1 MGCNFR
7 ENVKL
12 FCFLKVIIILFLFF
26 VHLFFGLL
34 IENVK
39 SRTTAFFLNLSLF
52 VVIIYFTVGI
62 TYTADWFMYSWIYD
76 KGDDNTDIVFFE
88 LSKIFNS
95 LNLEYESLYIFHML
109 GSLIIYWFLI
119 SRYTRNYFY
128 VFLLY
133 ILLDYVHFTNQ
144 IRYYLGLPILFTGF
158 YYLVYKKKY
167 IFSIFMIILSMLCH
181 AGLATLVLFIP
192 VYFFVPIRKFIKLS
206 LVSSL
211 VVALIVFLL
220 MKGGLALVLDHYDA
234 YFSSE
239 YDSSLIGGIF
249 NGLPYMVYYVFILI
263 ETPKLI
269 KKKNIVDH
277 PMYELLFKLAFFSLL
292 FLPAS
297 FFLQII
303 GHRYIMPFA
312 IFWIIFYLYLIQDL
326 PQKQKL
332 FKMVFFGIIH
342 FTAIFCIYI
351 LPDFVLPQNHFMEQ
365 VELTIQSIPYLK
377 DLFF

>member
-1 MGCNFR
+1 M
-7 ENVKL
+7 
-12 FCFLKVIIILFLFF
+12 VIIILIL
-26 VHLFFGLL
+26 HLVLGSL

-39 SRTTAFFLNLSLF
+39 SYTFSIPLNFILLVSIMFFTL
-52 VVIIYFTVGI
+52 GI
-62 TYTADWFMYSWIYD
+62 TFTADWYMYYFIYKYEND
-76 KGDDNTDIVFFE
+76 STDFLFYHLV
-88 LSKIFNS
+88 KIFNRF
-95 LNLEYESLYIFHML
+95 NLEYEDLYIFHL
-109 GSLIIYWFLI
+109 SISLVIYFFLI
-119 SRYTRNYFY
+119 TRYTRNYFY

-133 ILLDYVHFTNQ
+133 IILDYVHFTNQ

-158 YYLVYKKKY
+158 YYLLYKKKY
-167 IFSIFMIILSMLCH
+167 IFSIFLIILSILCH
-181 AGLATLVLFIP
+181 AALATLVLFIP
-192 VYFFVPIRKFIKLS
+192 VYFFVPTRKFIKLS
-206 LVSSL
+206 LASSL

-220 MKGGLALVLDHYDA
+220 MQGGLAIVLDHYDA
-234 YFSSE
+234 YFSKE

-249 NGLPYMVYYVFILI
+249 NGLPYMVYYVFLLI

-269 KKKNIVDH
+269 KKKNIADH
-277 PMYELLFKLAFFSLL
+277 PLYELIFKLAFFSLL

-342 FTAIFCIYI
+342 FIAIFSIYI